1 MTGDLGGPR
10 EGLCHARSFTV
21 LADTRHDFCTC
32 DDKDLG
38 VMPWA
43 DLISMVEDAGGTRPT
58 FDLFDLPANPDG
70 THTRIRAVNE
80 GLTP

>member
-1 MTGDLGGPR
+1 MSNLGGPR
-10 EGLCHARSFTV
+10 EGNCHALSFTV
-21 LADTRHDFCTC
+21 VRDDRDGFECR

-43 DLISMVEDAGGTRPT
+43 DLLAMVEQAGGTRPT

-70 THTRIRAVNE
+70 TYTRIRAVHE
-80 GLTP
+80 GLIP